1 MRVGRFEVV
10 IVILSSIGANASGIE
25 LVQDAPQFVSGLA
38 QITSIPCLSHF
49 LCFLGPKKGGGIQAA
64 STLYSNTLFLKS
76 INTSPK
82 KGGGIQAASTLYSNT
97 LFVGVPKTVVEYK
110 RLLPCIRQT
119 PGCGPPHDLPEKR

>member
-1 MRVGRFEVV
+1 MFWRFEAV
-10 IVILSSIGANASGIE
+10 IVLLSLIGANASAIE

-64 STLYSNTLFLKS
+64 STLYSNTLF
-76 INTSPK
+76 
-82 KGGGIQAASTLYSNT
+82 
-97 LFVGVPKTVVEYK
+97 VGVPKTVVEYK
-110 RLLPCIRQT
+110 RLLPCIRQP